1 MFTGSFLIL
10 LCWHFAAL
18 PPDVARCASTSA
30 LRPNQPSRNAF
41 RKRINKRTSTAHISC
56 TSMASVAVLHVL
68 RTAHDASR
76 ESFPLPLLSSKCN
89 LLTEHLCFCYYAF
102 VRATATTVAFNC
114 NCGDRTAR
122 YFNYTHSYVGV
133 TENNCRLIDGA
144 KTI

>member
-41 RKRINKRTSTAHISC
+41 RKRINKRTSTAHISR

-68 RTAHDASR
+68 RTAHCARR
-76 ESFPLPLLSSKCN
+76 EQREFPSPAALFEMQPADGTSVFLL
-89 LLTEHLCFCYYAF
+89 LCFCQG
-102 VRATATTVAFNC
+102 N
-114 NCGDRTAR
+114 
-122 YFNYTHSYVGV
+122 S
-133 TENNCRLIDGA
+133 NNCSIQLQLWQPNIQVFQLHSLVCRGHR
-144 KTI
+144 K